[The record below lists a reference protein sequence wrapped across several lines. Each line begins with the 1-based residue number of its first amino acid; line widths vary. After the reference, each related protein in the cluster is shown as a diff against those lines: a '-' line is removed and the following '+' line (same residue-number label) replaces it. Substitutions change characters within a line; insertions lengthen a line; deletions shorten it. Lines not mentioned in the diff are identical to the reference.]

1 MQYSGHSIPA
11 SERCMCRLCSCL
23 IDKTMPA
30 SCLQCRAN
38 HWSSLYSY
46 MEMSRLNEFGQ
57 HYYKWPHS
65 LFCTLSFAQSST
77 SVALAILDS
86 TLISVATIMHSHH
99 GLYTVHSQPLTDL
112 YIAKCYLYVNNKDEA
127 KKWLESSVSLVSS
140 IAELGEA
147 HAWVS
152 QY

>member
-1 MQYSGHSIPA
+1 
-11 SERCMCRLCSCL
+11 
-23 IDKTMPA
+23 
-30 SCLQCRAN
+30 
-38 HWSSLYSY
+38 
-46 MEMSRLNEFGQ
+46 
-57 HYYKWPHS
+57 
-65 LFCTLSFAQSST
+65 
-77 SVALAILDS
+77 
-86 TLISVATIMHSHH
+86 MHHR
-99 GLYTVHSQPLTDL
+99 LYTVHSQPLTDL